1 MDTSCSVFL
10 NPPIDF
16 NAKIIASGC
25 YCEFED
31 NILILKRSP
40 HKTLGNTWGVPA
52 GKLDE
57 GETPHR
63 AIAREV
69 CEEIGLTIQEDEFEA
84 LGVVYVRRSDTD
96 VILHLF
102 RKVFLTRPVI
112 KLKEEEHSQ
121 CRWVTINEASQLPQS
136 TGAIK
141 ALKLYKTRLGT
152 LETFTLG

>member
-1 MDTSCSVFL
+1 MDTFCSVFL
-10 NPPIDF
+10 DPPIDF
-16 NAKIIASGC
+16 NDKVVASGC
-25 YCEFED
+25 YCEFKD
-31 NILILKRSP
+31 YILILRRNPNKA
-40 HKTLGNTWGVPA
+40 LGNAWGVPA

-69 CEEIGLTIQEDEFEA
+69 NEEIGLSIQEDEFEA
-84 LGVVYVRRSDTD
+84 LGVVYVRRSGAD

-102 RKVFLTRPVI
+102 RKVFLTLPLI

-121 CRWVTINEASQLPQS
+121 SRWVTINEALQLSQS

-141 ALKLYKTRLGT
+141 ALEFYKSRMGNR
-152 LETFTLG
+152 ETFTLG